1 MGMET
6 TNADGQATPPNTDRT
21 VKVGLLARVEGEG
34 ALHIRVRQGHVE
46 KVELRI
52 FEPPRFFEAL
62 LRGRDHTEAPDI
74 TSRICGICP
83 IAYQLGA
90 AQAMEDAL
98 GVVVDGP
105 LRDLRRLIYCG
116 EWIESQILHAGMLHA
131 PDFLGYDDAIAM
143 AKDHPEIVR
152 RVLHLKKLGNR
163 IVQTL
168 GGREI
173 HPVNIKVGGFYR
185 TPTRTELVPLRD
197 DLLRGR
203 DQAVELVRWAGTLEF
218 PEFERPVDS
227 VCLHDDNRYPID
239 RGRIVA
245 SDGLD
250 IPTGAFEEFFDEEQV
265 PYSNAL
271 HGLRK
276 GKGAYRVGPLARWNT
291 HHTRISEL
299 ARETAREA
307 GLDGPVHN
315 PFRSL
320 VVRATEAL
328 YAFDE
333 AVHLLDNYTPPD
345 QPAVPYTVRAGTGTA
360 CTEAPRGICWHRYA
374 IDVQGKITDARIIPP
389 TSQNQRTIEDDLRA
403 MVPNLLHLPD
413 PELTWRCE
421 QAVRNY
427 DPCISCAT
435 HFLKLDLRKD

>member
-1 MGMET
+1 MEQPDSPT
-6 TNADGQATPPNTDRT
+6 PNTSDRT
-21 VKVGLLARVEGEG
+21 VKVGMLARVEGEG
-34 ALHIRVRQGHVE
+34 ALHVRVRDGNVD

-62 LRGRDHTEAPDI
+62 LRGRDHSEAPDI

-98 GVVVDGP
+98 GIVVDGP
-105 LRDLRRLIYCG
+105 LRDLRRMIYCG

-143 AKDHPEIVR
+143 AKDHPDTVR
-152 RVLHLKKLGNR
+152 TVLKLKKLGNR
-163 IVQTL
+163 IVHTL

-185 TPTRTELVPLRD
+185 VPTKAELAPLRD
-197 DLLRGR
+197 DLLDGR
-203 DQAVELVRWAGTLEF
+203 DDAERLVRWAGTLTF
-218 PEFERPVDS
+218 PEFERAVDA
-227 VCLHDDNRYPID
+227 VCLHDGDRYPID
-239 RGRIVA
+239 RGNIVA

-250 IPTGAFEEFFDEEQV
+250 IPVQRFEEFFAEEQV
-265 PYSNAL
+265 PWSNAL

-276 GKGAYRVGPLARWNT
+276 GKGAYRVGPIARWNT
-291 HHTRISEL
+291 HHTCISEIAKAA
-299 ARETAREA
+299 ARDA
-307 GLDGPVHN
+307 GLVGPTHN

-320 VVRATEAL
+320 IVRAVEAL

-333 AVHLLDNYTPPD
+333 AIRLIDQYTQPD
-345 QPAVPYTVRAGTGTA
+345 RPSIAYTVHAGTGAA
-360 CTEAPRGICWHRYA
+360 CTEAPRGICWHRYT
-374 IDVQGKITDARIIPP
+374 IDDNGKIVDANIVPP

-403 MVPNLLHLPD
+403 MLPGILHLPD
-413 PELTWRCE
+413 DQLTWRCE

-435 HFLKLDLRKD
+435 HFLKLDLRKE

>member
-1 MGMET
+1 MEPTEPDQPKAPGT
-6 TNADGQATPPNTDRT
+6 TRT
-21 VKVGLLARVEGEG
+21 VKVGVLARVEGEG
-34 ALHIRVRQGHVE
+34 ALHIRFKGDRVE
-46 KVELRI
+46 QVQLRI

-98 GVVVDGP
+98 GIVVDGP
-105 LRDLRRLIYCG
+105 LRELRRLIYCG

-143 AKDHPEIVR
+143 AKDHPDTVR
-152 RVLHLKKLGNR
+152 RVLALKKLGNQ
-163 IVQTL
+163 IVHTI

-173 HPVNIKVGGFYR
+173 HPVNIRVGGFWR
-185 TPTRTELVPLRD
+185 VPNKSELAPLREA
-197 DLLRGR
+197 LLHGR
-203 DQAVELVRWAGTLEF
+203 DQAVELVRWAGTLDY
-218 PEFERPVDS
+218 PDFERPVDA
-227 VCLHDDNRYPID
+227 VCLNDGDRYPID

-250 IPTGAFEEFFDEEQV
+250 IPVGRFEEFFDEEQV
-265 PYSNAL
+265 PWSNAL
-271 HGLRK
+271 HGFRK

-291 HHTRISEL
+291 HHAVIAPI
-299 ARETAREA
+299 AREAARDA
-307 GLDGPVHN
+307 GLDGPTHN

-320 VVRATEAL
+320 IVRAAEAL
-328 YAFDE
+328 HAFDE
-333 AVHLLDNYTPPD
+333 AIAIIEHYTEPD
-345 QPAVPYTVRAGTGTA
+345 APRIPAPVRAGTGAA
-360 CTEAPRGICWHRYA
+360 CTEAPRGICWHRYT
-374 IDVQGKITDARIIPP
+374 IDDNGKIVDARIIPP

-403 MVPNLLHLPD
+403 LLPGILHLPD
-413 PELTWRCE
+413 DQLTWKCE

-435 HFLKLDLRKD
+435 HFLKLNLRKE